1 MTSGELYKARPE
13 PSNYAPDDEAYV
25 SKVPDANVLEV
36 LRDQI
41 EEMSEIFGR
50 MTDEDASFRY
60 AEGKWSLQQLVGHC
74 TDTERVD
81 VYRAMR
87 IARADDTPLAGYD
100 ENHYV
105 VESNFDTR
113 SLADLLS
120 EFVLVR
126 KATIAFFGTLDAGAW
141 SKTGVANDFTY
152 SVRAIAFIIA
162 GHLEHHRRVIG
173 ERYLPLMGRFG
184 QR

>member
-1 MTSGELYKARPE
+1 MTSDEFYTKRPD
-13 PSNYAPDDEAYV
+13 PSNYAPYDEAYV
-25 SKVPDANVLEV
+25 SKVPDRNVLEV
-36 LRDQI
+36 LREQI
-41 EEMSEIFGR
+41 GHMSEMFGS

-60 AEGKWSLQQLVGHC
+60 AEGKWSLKQLVGHC

-87 IARADDTPLAGYD
+87 IARSDDTPLAGYD

-105 VESNFDTR
+105 AESNFHTR

-126 KATIAFFGTLDAGAW
+126 KATISFFGTLDTDNW
-141 SKTGVANDFTY
+141 SNTGLANDFTY
-152 SVRAIAFIIA
+152 SVRALAFIIA
-162 GHLEHHRRVIG
+162 GHLEHHLRVIG
-173 ERYLPLMGRFG
+173 ERYLPVMGQDG
-184 QR
+184 

>member
-1 MTSGELYKARPE
+1 MTSGEFYKTRPD
-13 PSNYAPDDEAYV
+13 PSDYAPDDEAYV
-25 SKVPDANVLEV
+25 SKVPDTNVLEV
-36 LRDQI
+36 LREQI
-41 EEMSEIFGR
+41 GEMSEMFGR

-60 AEGKWSLQQLVGHC
+60 ADGKWSLKQLVGHC

-87 IARADDTPLAGYD
+87 IARSDETPLLGCD
-100 ENHYV
+100 ENRYV
-105 VESNFDTR
+105 SGSNFDAR

-141 SKTGVANDFTY
+141 SRTGVANDFTY
-152 SVRAIAFIIA
+152 SVRALAFIIA
-162 GHLEHHRRVIG
+162 GHLEHHRLVIG
-173 ERYLPLMGRFG
+173 ERYLPLLSKDG
-184 QR
+184 